1 MGGVN
6 VLNVILGV
14 KRDFRELKE
23 SKSFWKLK
31 GDCERVKSKRSM
43 ILESKRR
50 FLDVMIGCYDFEGKE
65 GF

>member
-1 MGGVN
+1 MNLGVHRDHGGVN

-31 GDCERVKSKRSM
+31 GDCERVKSKR
-43 ILESKRR
+43 R
-50 FLDVMIGCYDFEGKE
+50 FLDVNEL
-65 GF
+65 